1 MKRQDVEKVTPFVFC
16 ILFLLVFWALVSTLI
31 YFALTGN
38 EEELKREGK
47 NVSSY
52 SGRGNRQRGKL
63 MWVNST
69 EDVLQETVDYSGVYW
84 WQTDELLVRSAPE
97 EINPNL
103 KTILT
108 CLLSLMLTVCVTG
121 NSLTLL
127 ALSYVRLTFTKFL

>member
-63 MWVNST
+63 MWVNSS
-69 EDVLQETVDYSGVYW
+69 EDVLPGTVDYSGVYW

-103 KTILT
+103 KLILT